1 MFGGVLVKVKQWAF
15 GLHPIHLSRSLSRVP
30 RGEPQRKGKNNGKPG
45 DPSIDHHSRIHRMLA
60 KILIPSLIRAG
71 IYRAL
76 CFFNDRSL
84 LFDQIMYLDNE
95 KKWCV
100 I

>member
-1 MFGGVLVKVKQWAF
+1 MGIRITSNSFITW
-15 GLHPIHLSRSLSRVP
+15 SLASTEGRAT
-30 RGEPQRKGKNNGKPG
+30 EEGKNNGKPG
-45 DPSIDHHSRIHRMLA
+45 DPSIDHHGWIQRMLA
-60 KILIPSLIRAG
+60 KILIPSLIRTR

-84 LFDQIMYLDNE
+84 LFDQIMYLDNGR
-95 KKWCV
+95 KWCV